1 MIDWLQRTELLTGAD
16 NVQKLGQ
23 ANILIVGMGGVGSFA
38 AEFLCRAGVGQMTIV
53 DGDRVDPSNKNRQ
66 IVALD
71 STINLHKADVMAA
84 RMRDINSE
92 IQLTVIKEFLTP
104 DLMMSLV
111 TTKFDWVLDCI
122 DSLQP
127 KLYFLGA
134 AVTNGVKVI
143 SSMGAGGR
151 IDPQKVRIA
160 PIFETDCCRFAYK
173 VRKGLRRK
181 GFAEANIMAVYSEEL
196 VNRDS
201 LQLTDGSNFKRSYY
215 GTISYLPALFG
226 LNMASVVIR
235 DLMSCSAL
243 RSSS

>member
-1 MIDWLQRTELLTGAD
+1 MTDWLQRTELLIGSD
-16 NVQKLGQ
+16 SIEKLKQ
-23 ANILIVGMGGVGSFA
+23 ANVLVAGMGGVGSFA
-38 AEFLCRAGVGQMTIV
+38 AEFLCRAGIGHMTIV

-71 STINLHKADVMAA
+71 STVNMHKADVMAA
-84 RMRDINSE
+84 RMHDINPE
-92 IQLTVIKEFLTP
+92 MKLGVIKEFLTP
-104 DLMMSLV
+104 DLMMALV

-134 AVTNGVKVI
+134 AVTNGVKVA

-151 IDPQKVRIA
+151 VDPQKVRIA

-181 GFAEANIMAVYSEEL
+181 GFADAKIVAVYSEEL

-226 LNMASVVIR
+226 LNLASVVIR
-235 DLMSCSAL
+235 DLIEKK
-243 RSSS
+243 

>member
-1 MIDWLQRTELLTGAD
+1 MTDWLQRTELLIGSGRLNRLKRA
-16 NVQKLGQ
+16 NVLV
-23 ANILIVGMGGVGSFA
+23 VGMGGVGSFA
-38 AEFLCRAGVGQMTIV
+38 AEFLCRAGIGAMTII

-71 STINLHKADVMAA
+71 STFDMHKADVMAA
-84 RMRDINSE
+84 RMQDINPD

-104 DLMMSLV
+104 DLMLELV
-111 TTKFDWVLDCI
+111 TPKFDWVLDCI

-134 AVTNGVKVI
+134 AVTNGVKVA

-151 IDPQKVRIA
+151 VDPQKVRIA

-181 GFAEANIMAVYSEEL
+181 GFADANIIAVYSEEL
-196 VNRDS
+196 VNRES
-201 LQLTDGSNFKRSYY
+201 VQLTDGSNFKRSYY

-226 LNMASVVIR
+226 LNLASVVIR
-235 DLMSCSAL
+235 DLMENK
-243 RSSS
+243 

>member
-1 MIDWLQRTELLTGAD
+1 MTDWLQRTELLIGSD
-16 NVQKLGQ
+16 GLNKLQQ
-23 ANILIVGMGGVGSFA
+23 AHVLVVGMGGVGSFA
-38 AEFLCRAGVGQMTIV
+38 AEFLCRAGIGRMTIV

-66 IVALD
+66 IVALN
-71 STINLHKADVMAA
+71 STIDIHKADVMAA
-84 RMRDINSE
+84 RMIDINPE
-92 IQLTVIKEFLTP
+92 IQLTIIKEFLTP
-104 DLMMSLV
+104 DLMIELV

-134 AVTNGVKVI
+134 AVTNGVKVA

-151 IDPQKVRIA
+151 VDPQKVRIA

-181 GFAEANIMAVYSEEL
+181 GFENANITAVYSEEL
-196 VNRDS
+196 VNRES
-201 LQLTDGSNFKRSYY
+201 LQLTDGTNFKRSYY

-226 LNMASVVIR
+226 LNLASIVIR
-235 DLMSCSAL
+235 DLIN
-243 RSSS
+243 

>member
-1 MIDWLQRTELLTGAD
+1 MTDWLQRTELLIGTDSINKLKCA
-16 NVQKLGQ
+16 NVL
-23 ANILIVGMGGVGSFA
+23 LVGMGGVGSFA
-38 AEFLCRAGVGQMTIV
+38 AEFLCRAGIGQMTIV

-66 IVALD
+66 LVALD
-71 STINLHKADVMAA
+71 STVDIHKADVMAA
-84 RMRDINSE
+84 RMHDINSE
-92 IQLTVIKEFLTP
+92 MQLTVIKEFLTP
-104 DLMMSLV
+104 DLMMELV

-134 AVTNGVKVI
+134 AVTNGVKVA

-151 IDPQKVRIA
+151 VDPQKVRIA
-160 PIFETDCCRFAYK
+160 PIFETDYCRFAHK
-173 VRKGLRRK
+173 IRKGLRRK
-181 GFAEANIMAVYSEEL
+181 GFSDAQIVAVYSEEL

-226 LNMASVVIR
+226 LNLASVVIR
-235 DLMSCSAL
+235 DLIKD
-243 RSSS
+243 

>member
-1 MIDWLQRTELLTGAD
+1 VL
-16 NVQKLGQ
+16 V
-23 ANILIVGMGGVGSFA
+23 VGLGGVGSYA
-38 AEFLCRAGVGQMTIV
+38 AEFLCRAGIGNMTIA

-66 IVALD
+66 LVALD
-71 STINLHKADVMAA
+71 STVNLPKADIMAA
-84 RMRDINSE
+84 RMQDINPALN
-92 IQLTVIKEFLTP
+92 LTVIKEFLTP
-104 DLMMSLV
+104 DLMMDLA
-111 TTKFDWVLDCI
+111 TPKFDWVIDCI

-134 AVTNGVKVI
+134 AVTNGVKVA

-151 IDPQKVRIA
+151 VDPQKIRIA

-181 GFAEANIMAVYSEEL
+181 GFANANIMAVYSEEL
-196 VNRDS
+196 VNRGS

-226 LNMASVVIR
+226 INLASVVIR
-235 DLMSCSAL
+235 DLMK
-243 RSSS
+243 

>member
-1 MIDWLQRTELLTGAD
+1 MTDWLQRTELLIGAD
-16 NVQKLGQ
+16 GLHKLKQ
-23 ANILIVGMGGVGSFA
+23 ANVLVVGMGGVGSFA
-38 AEFLCRAGVGQMTIV
+38 AEFLCRAGIGRMTIV

-71 STINLHKADVMAA
+71 STVDVHKADVMSQ
-84 RMRDINSE
+84 RMEDINPD
-92 IQLTVIKEFLTP
+92 IQLTAIKEFLTP
-104 DLMMSLV
+104 DLMMELV
-111 TTKFDWVLDCI
+111 TTQFDWVLDCI

-134 AVTNGVKVI
+134 AVTNGVKVA

-151 IDPQKVRIA
+151 IDPQKIRIA

-181 GFAEANIMAVYSEEL
+181 GFGKANIIAVYSEEL
-196 VNRDS
+196 VNRES

-215 GTISYLPALFG
+215 GTISYIPALFG
-226 LNMASVVIR
+226 INMASIVIR
-235 DLMSCSAL
+235 DLMQ
-243 RSSS
+243 

>member
-1 MIDWLQRTELLTGAD
+1 MTDWLQRTELLTGSD
-16 NVQKLGQ
+16 RLHKLKQ
-23 ANILIVGMGGVGSFA
+23 ANILVVGMGGVGSFA
-38 AEFLCRAGVGQMTIV
+38 AEFLCRAGIGRMTIV

-71 STINLHKADVMAA
+71 STIDQHKADVMAT
-84 RMRDINSE
+84 RMRDINAE

-104 DLMMSLV
+104 DLMINLV
-111 TTKFDWVLDCI
+111 TSKFDWVLDCI

-134 AVTNGVKVI
+134 AVTNGVKVV

-181 GFAEANIMAVYSEEL
+181 GFAQANIIAVYSEEL

-215 GTISYLPALFG
+215 GTISYIPALFG

-235 DLMSCSAL
+235 DLMN
-243 RSSS
+243 

>member
-1 MIDWLQRTELLTGAD
+1 MTDWLQRTELLIGAD
-16 NVQKLGQ
+16 GLHKLKQ
-23 ANILIVGMGGVGSFA
+23 ANVLVVGMGGVGSFA
-38 AEFLCRAGVGQMTIV
+38 AEFLCRAGIGQMTIV

-71 STINLHKADVMAA
+71 STVDVHKADVMSQ
-84 RMRDINSE
+84 RMKDINPD
-92 IQLTVIKEFLTP
+92 IQLTAIKEFLTP
-104 DLMMSLV
+104 DLMMELV

-134 AVTNGVKVI
+134 AVTNGVKVA

-151 IDPQKVRIA
+151 IDPQKIRIA

-181 GFAEANIMAVYSEEL
+181 GFGKANIIAVYSEEL
-196 VNRDS
+196 VNRES
-201 LQLTDGSNFKRSYY
+201 LQLTDGNNFKRSYY
-215 GTISYLPALFG
+215 GTISYIPALFG
-226 LNMASVVIR
+226 INMASIVIR
-235 DLMSCSAL
+235 DLMQ
-243 RSSS
+243 

>member
-1 MIDWLQRTELLTGAD
+1 MTDWLQRTELLIGA
-16 NVQKLGQ
+16 NGLHKLKQ
-23 ANILIVGMGGVGSFA
+23 ANVLVVGMGGVGSFA
-38 AEFLCRAGVGQMTIV
+38 AEFLCRAGIGRMTIV

-66 IVALD
+66 IVALN
-71 STINLHKADVMAA
+71 STVDVHKADVMSQ
-84 RMRDINSE
+84 RIQDINPE
-92 IQLTVIKEFLTP
+92 IQLTAIKEFLTP
-104 DLMMSLV
+104 DLMMELV

-134 AVTNGVKVI
+134 AVTNGVKVV

-160 PIFETDCCRFAYK
+160 PIFETDCCRFSYK

-181 GFAEANIMAVYSEEL
+181 GFGKANIIAVYSEEL
-196 VNRDS
+196 VNRES

-215 GTISYLPALFG
+215 GTISYIPALFG
-226 LNMASVVIR
+226 INMESIVIR
-235 DLMSCSAL
+235 DLMQ
-243 RSSS
+243 

>member
-104 DLMMSLV
+104 DLMISLV

-181 GFAEANIMAVYSEEL
+181 GFAEANIIAVYSEEL

-243 RSSS
+243 RSS

>member
-1 MIDWLQRTELLTGAD
+1 MTDWLQRTELLIGSDRLNRLKRA
-16 NVQKLGQ
+16 NVLV
-23 ANILIVGMGGVGSFA
+23 VGMGGVGSFA
-38 AEFLCRAGVGQMTIV
+38 AEFLCRAGIGAMTII

-71 STINLHKADVMAA
+71 STFDMHKADVMAS
-84 RMRDINSE
+84 RMQDINPN

-104 DLMMSLV
+104 DLMLELV
-111 TTKFDWVLDCI
+111 TPKFDWVLDCI

-134 AVTNGVKVI
+134 AVTNDVKVA

-151 IDPQKVRIA
+151 VDPQKVRIA

-181 GFAEANIMAVYSEEL
+181 GFADANIIAVYSEEL
-196 VNRDS
+196 VNRES
-201 LQLTDGSNFKRSYY
+201 VQLTDGSNFKRSYY

-226 LNMASVVIR
+226 LNLASVVIR
-235 DLMSCSAL
+235 DLMENK
-243 RSSS
+243 

>member
-1 MIDWLQRTELLTGAD
+1 MTDWLQRTELLIGSDRLNHLKRA
-16 NVQKLGQ
+16 NVLV
-23 ANILIVGMGGVGSFA
+23 VGMGGVGSFA
-38 AEFLCRAGVGQMTIV
+38 AEFLCRAGIGSMTII

-71 STINLHKADVMAA
+71 STFDLHKADVMAA
-84 RMRDINSE
+84 RMHDINPE

-104 DLMMSLV
+104 DLMLELV
-111 TTKFDWVLDCI
+111 TPKFDWVLDCI

-134 AVTNGVKVI
+134 AVTNGVKVA

-151 IDPQKVRIA
+151 VDPQKVRIA

-181 GFAEANIMAVYSEEL
+181 GFGNANIVAVYSEEL
-196 VNRDS
+196 VNRES
-201 LQLTDGSNFKRSYY
+201 VQLTDGNNFKRSYY

-226 LNMASVVIR
+226 LNLASVVIR
-235 DLMSCSAL
+235 DLMENK
-243 RSSS
+243 

>member
-1 MIDWLQRTELLTGAD
+1 MTDWLQRTELLIGA
-16 NVQKLGQ
+16 NGLHKLKQ
-23 ANILIVGMGGVGSFA
+23 ANVLVVGMGGVGSFA
-38 AEFLCRAGVGQMTIV
+38 AEFLCRAGIGRMTIV

-66 IVALD
+66 IVALN
-71 STINLHKADVMAA
+71 STVDVHKADVMSQ
-84 RMRDINSE
+84 RIQDINPE
-92 IQLTVIKEFLTP
+92 IQLTAIKEFLTP
-104 DLMMSLV
+104 DLMMELV

-134 AVTNGVKVI
+134 EVTNGVKVV

-181 GFAEANIMAVYSEEL
+181 GFGKANIIAVYSEEL
-196 VNRDS
+196 VNRES

-215 GTISYLPALFG
+215 GTISYIPALFG
-226 LNMASVVIR
+226 INMASIVIR
-235 DLMSCSAL
+235 DLMQ
-243 RSSS
+243 

>member
-1 MIDWLQRTELLTGAD
+1 MADWLQRTELLIGAEGLQQLQQG
-16 NVQKLGQ
+16 NVLV
-23 ANILIVGMGGVGSFA
+23 VGLGGVGSYA
-38 AEFLCRAGVGQMTIV
+38 AEFLCRTGIGNMTIA

-66 IVALD
+66 LVALD
-71 STINLHKADVMAA
+71 STVNLPKADIMAA
-84 RMRDINSE
+84 RMRDINPE
-92 IQLTVIKEFLTP
+92 LNLTVIKEFLTP
-104 DLMMSLV
+104 DLMLDLA
-111 TTKFDWVLDCI
+111 TPKFDWVIDCI

-134 AVTNGVKVI
+134 AVTNGVKVA

-151 IDPQKVRIA
+151 VDPQKIRIA

-181 GFAEANIMAVYSEEL
+181 GFANANIMAVYSEEL

-226 LNMASVVIR
+226 INLASIVIR
-235 DLMSCSAL
+235 DLIQ
-243 RSSS
+243 

>member
-1 MIDWLQRTELLTGAD
+1 MTDWLQRTELLIGLD
-16 NVQKLGQ
+16 SINKLKQSNV
-23 ANILIVGMGGVGSFA
+23 LIAGMGGVGSFA
-38 AEFLCRAGVGQMTIV
+38 AEFLCRAGVGHMTIV

-71 STINLHKADVMAA
+71 STVDMHKADVMAA
-84 RMRDINSE
+84 RMHDINADLK
-92 IQLTVIKEFLTP
+92 LTVIKEFLTP
-104 DLMMSLV
+104 DLMMALV

-134 AVTNGVKVI
+134 AVTNGVKVA

-151 IDPQKVRIA
+151 VDPQKVRIA

-181 GFAEANIMAVYSEEL
+181 GFADAQIIAVYSEEL

-226 LNMASVVIR
+226 LNLASVIIR
-235 DLMSCSAL
+235 DLIQDK
-243 RSSS
+243 

>member
-1 MIDWLQRTELLTGAD
+1 MTDWLQRTELLIGSDRLNHLKRA
-16 NVQKLGQ
+16 NVLV
-23 ANILIVGMGGVGSFA
+23 VGRGGVGSFA
-38 AEFLCRAGVGQMTIV
+38 AEFLCRAGIGAMTII

-71 STINLHKADVMAA
+71 STFDMHKADVMAA
-84 RMRDINSE
+84 RMHDINPE

-104 DLMMSLV
+104 DLMLELV
-111 TTKFDWVLDCI
+111 TPKFDWVLDCI

-134 AVTNGVKVI
+134 AVTNGVKVA

-151 IDPQKVRIA
+151 VDPQKVRIA

-181 GFAEANIMAVYSEEL
+181 GFGNANIVAVYSEEL
-196 VNRDS
+196 VNRES
-201 LQLTDGSNFKRSYY
+201 VQLTDGSNFKRSYY

-226 LNMASVVIR
+226 LNLSSIVIR
-235 DLMSCSAL
+235 DLMENK
-243 RSSS
+243 

>member
-1 MIDWLQRTELLTGAD
+1 MTDWLQRTELLIGSDRLNHLKRA
-16 NVQKLGQ
+16 NVLV
-23 ANILIVGMGGVGSFA
+23 VGMGGVGSFA
-38 AEFLCRAGVGQMTIV
+38 AEFLCRAGIGSMTII

-71 STINLHKADVMAA
+71 STFDLHKADVMAA
-84 RMRDINSE
+84 RMHDINPK

-104 DLMMSLV
+104 DLMLELV
-111 TTKFDWVLDCI
+111 TPKFDWVLDCI

-134 AVTNGVKVI
+134 AVTNGVKVA

-151 IDPQKVRIA
+151 VDPQKVRIA

-181 GFAEANIMAVYSEEL
+181 GFGNANIVAVYSEEL
-196 VNRDS
+196 VNRES
-201 LQLTDGSNFKRSYY
+201 VQLTDGNNFKRSYY

-226 LNMASVVIR
+226 LNLASVVIR
-235 DLMSCSAL
+235 DLMENK
-243 RSSS
+243 

>member
-1 MIDWLQRTELLTGAD
+1 MTDWLQRTELLTGAD
-16 NVQKLGQ
+16 SIQKLSK
-23 ANILIVGMGGVGSFA
+23 ANVLVVGMGGVGSFA
-38 AEFLCRAGVGQMTIV
+38 AEFLCRAGIGQMTIV

-134 AVTNGVKVI
+134 AVTNGVKVV

-181 GFAEANIMAVYSEEL
+181 GFAEANIIAVYSEEL

-235 DLMSCSAL
+235 ELMSYTK
-243 RSSS
+243 

>member
-1 MIDWLQRTELLTGAD
+1 MTDWLQRTELLIGA
-16 NVQKLGQ
+16 NGLHKLKQ
-23 ANILIVGMGGVGSFA
+23 ANVLVVGMGGVGSFA
-38 AEFLCRAGVGQMTIV
+38 AEFLCRAGIGRMTIV

-66 IVALD
+66 IVALN
-71 STINLHKADVMAA
+71 STVDVHKADVMSQ
-84 RMRDINSE
+84 RIQDINPE
-92 IQLTVIKEFLTP
+92 IQLTAIKEFLTP
-104 DLMMSLV
+104 DLMMELV

-134 AVTNGVKVI
+134 AVTNGVKVV

-181 GFAEANIMAVYSEEL
+181 GFGKANIIAVYSEEL
-196 VNRDS
+196 VNRES

-215 GTISYLPALFG
+215 GTISYIPALFG
-226 LNMASVVIR
+226 INMASIVIR
-235 DLMSCSAL
+235 DLMQ
-243 RSSS
+243 

>member
-1 MIDWLQRTELLTGAD
+1 MSDWLQRTELLIGAD
-16 NVQKLGQ
+16 GLDKLRRANV
-23 ANILIVGMGGVGSFA
+23 LIVGMGGVGSFA
-38 AEFLCRAGVGQMTIV
+38 AEFLCRAGIGQMTIV
-53 DGDRVDPSNKNRQ
+53 DGDRVDLSNKNRQ

-71 STINLHKADVMAA
+71 STVDLHKADVMTT
-84 RMRDINSE
+84 RMRDINPE
-92 IQLTVIKEFLTP
+92 IQITAIKEFLTP
-104 DLMMSLV
+104 DLMMELV
-111 TTKFDWVLDCI
+111 TTRFDWVLDCI

-134 AVTNGVKVI
+134 AATNGVKVV

-173 VRKGLRRK
+173 IRKGLRRK
-181 GFAEANIMAVYSEEL
+181 GFGEANIIAVYSEEL

-226 LNMASVVIR
+226 LNLASVVIR
-235 DLMSCSAL
+235 DLINP
-243 RSSS
+243 

>member
-1 MIDWLQRTELLTGAD
+1 MTDWLQRTELLIGSDRLNHLKRA
-16 NVQKLGQ
+16 NVLV
-23 ANILIVGMGGVGSFA
+23 VGMGGVGSFA
-38 AEFLCRAGVGQMTIV
+38 AEFLCRAGIGSMTII

-71 STINLHKADVMAA
+71 STFDMHKADVMAA
-84 RMRDINSE
+84 RMHDINPE

-104 DLMMSLV
+104 DLMLELV
-111 TTKFDWVLDCI
+111 TPKFDWVLDCI

-134 AVTNGVKVI
+134 AVTNGVKVA

-151 IDPQKVRIA
+151 VDPQKVRIA

-181 GFAEANIMAVYSEEL
+181 GFGNANIVAVYSEEL
-196 VNRDS
+196 VNRES
-201 LQLTDGSNFKRSYY
+201 VQLTDGNNFKRSYY

-226 LNMASVVIR
+226 LNLASVVIR
-235 DLMSCSAL
+235 DLMENK
-243 RSSS
+243 

>member
-1 MIDWLQRTELLTGAD
+1 MSDWLQRTELLIGAD
-16 NVQKLGQ
+16 GLDKLRRANV
-23 ANILIVGMGGVGSFA
+23 LIVGMGGVGSFA
-38 AEFLCRAGVGQMTIV
+38 AEFLCRAGIGQMTIV
-53 DGDRVDPSNKNRQ
+53 DGDRVDLSNKNRQ

-71 STINLHKADVMAA
+71 STVDLHKADVMTT
-84 RMRDINSE
+84 RMRDINPE
-92 IQLTVIKEFLTP
+92 IQITAIKEFLTP
-104 DLMMSLV
+104 DLMMELV
-111 TTKFDWVLDCI
+111 TTRFDWVLDCI

-134 AVTNGVKVI
+134 AATNGVKVA

-173 VRKGLRRK
+173 IRKGLRRK
-181 GFAEANIMAVYSEEL
+181 GFANANIIAVYSEEL

-226 LNMASVVIR
+226 LNLASVVIR
-235 DLMSCSAL
+235 DLINP
-243 RSSS
+243 

>member
-1 MIDWLQRTELLTGAD
+1 MTDWLQRTELLIGSDSLNQLKRA
-16 NVQKLGQ
+16 NVLV
-23 ANILIVGMGGVGSFA
+23 VGMGGVGSFA
-38 AEFLCRAGVGQMTIV
+38 AEFLCRAGIGTMTII
-53 DGDRVDPSNKNRQ
+53 DGDRVDHSNKNRQ

-71 STINLHKADVMAA
+71 STFDMHKADVMAA
-84 RMRDINSE
+84 RMHDINPE

-104 DLMMSLV
+104 DLMLELV
-111 TTKFDWVLDCI
+111 TPKFDWVLDCI

-134 AVTNGVKVI
+134 AVTNGVKVA

-151 IDPQKVRIA
+151 VDPQKVRIA

-181 GFAEANIMAVYSEEL
+181 GFANANIVAVYSEEL
-196 VNRDS
+196 VNRES
-201 LQLTDGSNFKRSYY
+201 VQLTDGNNFKRSYY

-226 LNMASVVIR
+226 LNLASVVIR
-235 DLMSCSAL
+235 DLMENK
-243 RSSS
+243 

>member
-1 MIDWLQRTELLTGAD
+1 MVADWLQRTELLIGAD
-16 NVQKLGQ
+16 GLNRLKLANVLV
-23 ANILIVGMGGVGSFA
+23 VGMGGVGSFA
-38 AEFLCRAGVGQMTIV
+38 AEFLCRAGIGRMTII

-71 STINLHKADVMAA
+71 STVDIYKADVMAA
-84 RMRDINSE
+84 RMYDINPE

-104 DLMMSLV
+104 DLMMELV
-111 TTKFDWVLDCI
+111 SPKFNWVIDCI

-134 AVTNGVKVI
+134 AVTNGVKVA

-151 IDPQKVRIA
+151 VDPQKVRIA

-181 GFAEANIMAVYSEEL
+181 GFADANIIAVYSEEL

-226 LNMASVVIR
+226 LTLASVVIR
-235 DLMSCSAL
+235 DLSA
-243 RSSS
+243 

>member
-1 MIDWLQRTELLTGAD
+1 MTDWLQRTELLIGLD
-16 NVQKLGQ
+16 SINQLKQSNV
-23 ANILIVGMGGVGSFA
+23 LIAGMGGVGSFA
-38 AEFLCRAGVGQMTIV
+38 AEFLCRAGIGHMTIV

-71 STINLHKADVMAA
+71 STVDMHKADVMAA
-84 RMRDINSE
+84 RMHDINSDLK
-92 IQLTVIKEFLTP
+92 LTVIKEFLTP
-104 DLMMSLV
+104 DLMMALV

-127 KLYFLGA
+127 KLYFLVA
-134 AVTNGVKVI
+134 AVTNGVKVA

-151 IDPQKVRIA
+151 VDPQKIRIA

-181 GFAEANIMAVYSEEL
+181 GFADAPIIAVYSEEL

-226 LNMASVVIR
+226 LNLASVVIR
-235 DLMSCSAL
+235 DLIQEN
-243 RSSS
+243 

>member
-1 MIDWLQRTELLTGAD
+1 MTDWLQRTELLIGLD
-16 NVQKLGQ
+16 SINQLKQSNVLV
-23 ANILIVGMGGVGSFA
+23 AGMGGVGSFA
-38 AEFLCRAGVGQMTIV
+38 AEFLCRAGIGHMTIV
-53 DGDRVDPSNKNRQ
+53 DGDLVDPSNKNRQ

-71 STINLHKADVMAA
+71 STVNMYKADVMAM
-84 RMRDINSE
+84 RMYDINPDLK
-92 IQLTVIKEFLTP
+92 LTVIKEFLTP
-104 DLMMSLV
+104 DLMMALV

-127 KLYFLGA
+127 KLYFLVA
-134 AVTNGVKVI
+134 AVTNGVKVA

-151 IDPQKVRIA
+151 IDPQKIRIA

-181 GFAEANIMAVYSEEL
+181 GFTDAPIIAVYSEEL

-201 LQLTDGSNFKRSYY
+201 LQLTDGNNFKRSYY

-226 LNMASVVIR
+226 LNLASVVIR
-235 DLMSCSAL
+235 DLIKDK
-243 RSSS
+243 

>member
-1 MIDWLQRTELLTGAD
+1 MTDWLQRTELLIGSGRLNRLKRA
-16 NVQKLGQ
+16 NVLV
-23 ANILIVGMGGVGSFA
+23 VGMGGVGSFA
-38 AEFLCRAGVGQMTIV
+38 AEFLCRAGIGAMTII

-71 STINLHKADVMAA
+71 STFDMHKADVMAA
-84 RMRDINSE
+84 RMQDINPD

-104 DLMMSLV
+104 DLMLELV
-111 TTKFDWVLDCI
+111 TPKFDWVLDCI

-134 AVTNGVKVI
+134 AVTNGVKVV

-151 IDPQKVRIA
+151 VDPQKVRIA

-181 GFAEANIMAVYSEEL
+181 GFADANIIAVYSEEL
-196 VNRDS
+196 VNRES
-201 LQLTDGSNFKRSYY
+201 VQLTDGSNFKRSYY

-226 LNMASVVIR
+226 LNLASIVIR
-235 DLMSCSAL
+235 DLIGNL
-243 RSSS
+243 

>member
-1 MIDWLQRTELLTGAD
+1 MTDWLQRTELLIGSDSLNQLKRA
-16 NVQKLGQ
+16 NVLV
-23 ANILIVGMGGVGSFA
+23 VGMGGVGSFA
-38 AEFLCRAGVGQMTIV
+38 AEFLCRAGIGAMTII

-71 STINLHKADVMAA
+71 STFDMHKADVMAA
-84 RMRDINSE
+84 RMHDINPK

-104 DLMMSLV
+104 DLMLELF
-111 TTKFDWVLDCI
+111 TPKFDWVLDCI

-134 AVTNGVKVI
+134 AVTNGVKVA

-151 IDPQKVRIA
+151 VDPQKVRIA

-181 GFAEANIMAVYSEEL
+181 GFGNANIVAVYSEEL
-196 VNRDS
+196 VNRES
-201 LQLTDGSNFKRSYY
+201 VQLTDGNNFKRSYY

-226 LNMASVVIR
+226 LNLASVVIR
-235 DLMSCSAL
+235 DLMENK
-243 RSSS
+243 

>member
-1 MIDWLQRTELLTGAD
+1 MTDWLQRTELLIGSDRLNHLKRA
-16 NVQKLGQ
+16 NVLV
-23 ANILIVGMGGVGSFA
+23 VGMGGVGSFA
-38 AEFLCRAGVGQMTIV
+38 AEFLCRAGIGAMTII

-71 STINLHKADVMAA
+71 STFDMHKADVMAA
-84 RMRDINSE
+84 RMHDINPE

-104 DLMMSLV
+104 DLMLELV
-111 TTKFDWVLDCI
+111 TPKFDWVLDCI

-134 AVTNGVKVI
+134 AVTNGVKVA
-143 SSMGAGGR
+143 SSTGAGGR
-151 IDPQKVRIA
+151 VDPQKVRIA

-181 GFAEANIMAVYSEEL
+181 GFGNANIVAVYSEEL
-196 VNRDS
+196 VNRES
-201 LQLTDGSNFKRSYY
+201 VQLTDGSNFKRSYY

-226 LNMASVVIR
+226 LNLSSIVIR
-235 DLMSCSAL
+235 DLMENK
-243 RSSS
+243 

>member
-1 MIDWLQRTELLTGAD
+1 MTDWLQRTELLIGFDRLNHLKRA
-16 NVQKLGQ
+16 NVLV
-23 ANILIVGMGGVGSFA
+23 VGMGGVGSFA
-38 AEFLCRAGVGQMTIV
+38 AEFLCRAGIGAMTII

-71 STINLHKADVMAA
+71 STFDMHKADVMAA
-84 RMRDINSE
+84 RMHDINPD

-104 DLMMSLV
+104 DLMLELV
-111 TTKFDWVLDCI
+111 TPKFDWVLDCI

-134 AVTNGVKVI
+134 AVTNGVKVA

-151 IDPQKVRIA
+151 VDPQKVRIA

-181 GFAEANIMAVYSEEL
+181 GFADANIIAVYSEEL
-196 VNRDS
+196 VNRES
-201 LQLTDGSNFKRSYY
+201 VQLTDGSNFKRSYY

-226 LNMASVVIR
+226 LNLASVVIR
-235 DLMSCSAL
+235 DLMENK
-243 RSSS
+243 